1 MKSISKTKT
10 AVQTKKFDA
19 VMNAIYIERL
29 EKFMALVELSFALKN
44 APRISKEK

>member
-1 MKSISKTKT
+1 MKSIPKTKT
-10 AVQTKKFDA
+10 SVQTKKFDVA
-19 VMNAIYIERL
+19 MNAIYIERL